1 MSTSAEAEV
10 KVDTIDDKMVERYL
24 LQHPDFFVQ
33 HPYLLTEL
41 VLPHDSGSA
50 VSLVERQVTV
60 MREEIRH
67 YRARLQE
74 LIQIA
79 ANNDGLI
86 ESIQRFSLALMKAAE
101 PEAIIRCLST
111 CLHDDFQ
118 VDAVSLQ
125 LFQGWSDE
133 LTTLNLPY
141 VELIGAEDDRAVDY
155 KALVADGKPICGEL
169 DEALVKALF
178 GENAE
183 GVASV
188 AQLPLMTAGQDKAEV
203 MGVLYIAS
211 HDVQRFHADQGTV
224 FLEYLAAIIA
234 GKLNPYLL

>member
-1 MSTSAEAEV
+1 MSTSVEAGV
-10 KVDTIDDKMVERYL
+10 KIDTIDSKTVERYL

-33 HPYLLTEL
+33 HSYLLTEL

-60 MREEIRH
+60 MREEIRQ

-86 ESIQRFSLALMKAAE
+86 ESIQRFSLALMEAAE
-101 PEAIIRCLST
+101 PEAIITCLST

-118 VDAVSLQ
+118 VDAVAIR
-125 LFQGWSDE
+125 LFQGWSLSSLDV
-133 LTTLNLPY
+133 PY
-141 VELIGAEDDRAVDY
+141 VELMSAEDDRVADY
-155 KALVADGKPICGEL
+155 KALVADGKPVCGEL
-169 DEALVKALF
+169 DDVMVDALF
-178 GENAE
+178 GDKAE
-183 GVASV
+183 SIASV
-188 AQLPLMTAGQDKAEV
+188 AQLPLMMSAGQDKAEV

-211 HDVQRFHADQGTV
+211 HDAQRFHAEQGTV